1 MFDPVTVG
9 GKDLSKTQCAK
20 ILGVTISNDLKWNN
34 HVNESIKKANKRLYF
49 LILLKRAGVSHR
61 DIIRFYSTVI
71 RPVLEYGSPVFHHSL
86 PDYLSNDLEQVQ
98 KRAMSIIA
106 PCQSYRQSLDS
117 FGLCSLRQRR
127 DDLCSKVFTNITSTS
142 DHSLAHLLPPRHQGS
157 YNLRRTR
164 TFQLP
169 RFRTNRFKNSFIPA
183 MCQSVNSNL

>member
-1 MFDPVTVG
+1 M
-9 GKDLSKTQCAK
+9 
-20 ILGVTISNDLKWNN
+20 
-34 HVNESIKKANKRLYF
+34 RLYF
-49 LILLKRAGVSHR
+49 FILLKRAGSATETLS
-61 DIIRFYSTVI
+61 DSTL
-71 RPVLEYGSPVFHHSL
+71 PLLGQYQNSGSPVFHHSL

-157 YNLRRTR
+157 YKKENKNFPSTTVLY
-164 TFQLP
+164 
-169 RFRTNRFKNSFIPA
+169 NRFKNSFIPA
-183 MCQSVNSNL
+183 MWQSVNSNFQYCI